1 MSFKEIPLVY
11 IGFCGIVGATLR
23 DTFSINQF
31 FFGIVENVYFQYKI
45 KIKRHL

>member
-31 FFGIVENVYFQYKI
+31 FFWNCRKCLLSI
-45 KIKRHL
+45 